1 MVSSSRD
8 LLNPM
13 ANLNLPS
20 SFRDPSGFLFI
31 RSGVLYR
38 QVNYDY
44 KEHYDLLINSGLY
57 KSLVDSKLLIPHKE
71 VDIKYVKSDNA
82 YKALKPEPIEFIS
95 YPYEWCFSQL
105 KDSALTTLEIQKEA
119 LKCGMTLK
127 DCSAYNIQFSKGRPV
142 FIDTLSFEK
151 YREGEPWV
159 AYRQFCQHFLAPLA
173 LMSQKDIRLNQLLRV
188 YVDGIPLDL
197 ASSLLPFHTRFNIPL
212 SLHIHLHSASQ
223 KHYADKPVKK
233 ETLEKRIS
241 LRAFM
246 GLIDSLESCIRKL
259 DWSPHHTEWDDYYL
273 SSSNY
278 ILQAI
283 NHKRQLVSDFLDKL
297 RPQVVWDLG
306 ANTGLFSRI
315 AGGKGIQTI
324 CFDMDPAC
332 VEINYLTALEK
343 GETNIFPLLLDLT
356 NPSPG
361 IGWENKE
368 RMSLW
373 ERGHADTVLAL
384 ALIHHLAISNNL
396 PLDRIAEFFSK
407 ICSSL
412 IIEFV
417 PKSDSNAQKLLATRE
432 DIFSNYTQEAFENE
446 FNKLFSIADR
456 VNIRNSE
463 RTMYLMIAKKARA

>member
-57 KSLVDSKLLIPHKE
+57 KSLVDSKLLIPHEE
-71 VDIKYVKSDNA
+71 VAIDYVKSGNA
-82 YKALKPEPIEFIS
+82 YKVLKPEPIDFIS

-105 KDSALTTLEIQKEA
+105 KNSALTTLEIQKEA
-119 LKCGMTLK
+119 LKYGMTLK

-142 FIDTLSFEK
+142 FIDTLSFER
-151 YREGEPWV
+151 YREGEPWI
-159 AYRQFCQHFLAPLA
+159 AYRQFCQHFLDPLA
-173 LMSQKDIRLNQLLRV
+173 LMSHKDIRLNQLLRV
-188 YVDGIPLDL
+188 YLDGIPLDL
-197 ASSLLPFHTRFNIPL
+197 ASSLLPFRSRFNVTL
-212 SLHIHLHSASQ
+212 LLHIHLHSASQ
-223 KHYADKPVKK
+223 KHYADKPVRK
-233 ETLEKRIS
+233 EMIGKRVS
-241 LRAFM
+241 MRSFM
-246 GLIDSLESCIRKL
+246 GLVDSLESCVRKL
-259 DWSPHHTEWDDYYL
+259 RWSPQDTEWHDYYL

-278 ILQAI
+278 IVEAI
-283 NHKRQLVSDFLDKL
+283 NHKKQLVSDFLDKL

-315 AGGKGIQTI
+315 AGDKGIQTI
-324 CFDMDPAC
+324 CFDIDPAC
-332 VEINYLTALEK
+332 VEINYLTTVEK
-343 GETNIFPLLLDLT
+343 GETNIFPLLLDLA

-396 PLDRIAEFFSK
+396 PLDSIARFFNK

-412 IIEFV
+412 IIEFI
-417 PKSDSNAQKLLATRE
+417 PKSDSNVQTLLATRE
-432 DIFSNYTQEAFENE
+432 DIFPNYTQEGFENE
-446 FNKLFSIADR
+446 FSKLFSIEGC
-456 VNIRNSE
+456 VNISNSE
-463 RTMYLMIAKKARA
+463 RTMYLMVSRGA